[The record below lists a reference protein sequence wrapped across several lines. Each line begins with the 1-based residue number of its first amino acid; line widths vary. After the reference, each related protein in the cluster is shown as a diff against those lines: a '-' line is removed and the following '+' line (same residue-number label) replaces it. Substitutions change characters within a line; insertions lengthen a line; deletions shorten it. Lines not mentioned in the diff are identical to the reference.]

1 MKTAALFVFVLLL
14 LVAGAGGGWVAM
26 NYFNPGTVGTP
37 VHAGSVSQGSPEE
50 CTNLNFHVKPRSTVE
65 RTINLPGEGLVR
77 GTFEAQ
83 GGFGH
88 VDIFLRIKDPQGS
101 EILASPRLEN
111 YEFSFPLHIH
121 GEYTFVFDNRF
132 SLYTAKAVG
141 LFYCVG
147 TGASTP
153 IDTFFPQPQQ

>member
-1 MKTAALFVFVLLL
+1 MKTAVLFVFVLLL

-37 VHAGSVSQGSPEE
+37 VHAGAVSQGAIGE
-50 CTNLNFHVKPRSTVE
+50 CTNLNFHVKPRAMAE
-65 RTINLPGEGLVR
+65 RAIILPGEGLVR
-77 GTFEAQ
+77 GTFEVQ
-83 GGFGH
+83 GGIGR
-88 VDIFLRIKDPQGS
+88 VNILMRVKDPQGS
-101 EILASPRLEN
+101 EILASPRSET
-111 YEFSFPLHIH
+111 YDFTFPLHIH

-132 SLYTAKAVG
+132 SLYTAKAIG

-153 IDTFFPQPQQ
+153 IDTFFPPPQQ